1 MSGTTMNH
9 WNWLNPYWP
18 DEQWS
23 TLSVFDQKLS
33 IFVLILVLIAIVA
46 LIFIE
51 YKQQDC
57 IPGKV
62 CHKRV
67 ELPECLLRKHPPQDG
82 APFGRHG
89 LPKQSHGVP
98 ETLDINATREEI
110 REYIDKIEEM
120 VQNNYRYNIW
130 RLSLLSGLI
139 ATIPVVYFLKGR
151 IPILIEWIVIGT
163 LISLATYLA
172 FSWLWA
178 HFFYPNSQQME
189 HHLHNLKK
197 SL

>member
-1 MSGTTMNH
+1 MNH

-23 TLSVFDQKLS
+23 TLSDFDQKLS
-33 IFVLILVLIAIVA
+33 IFVLILVLIIIIA

-57 IPGKV
+57 ISGKL

-67 ELPECLLRKHPPQDG
+67 EPPECLRSKYSGFPE
-82 APFGRHG
+82 
-89 LPKQSHGVP
+89 QSHGVP
-98 ETLDINATREEI
+98 EPLDINGANGGNGKNSTRKEI
-110 REYIDKIEEM
+110 REFIDKIEEM
-120 VQNNYRYNIW
+120 VQNNYRFNIW

-151 IPILIEWIVIGT
+151 IPLLIEWIVIGT
-163 LISLATYLA
+163 LIFLATYLA

-178 HFFYPNSQQME
+178 HFFFPNSQQME
-189 HHLHNLKK
+189 RHLQNLKK